1 MRLLILAGSLALGW
15 FIGSRKAFG
24 VRARRFA
31 HPIML
36 VALGLLLFGMGVSLG
51 SRPEIVANLH
61 TIGVQAV
68 SISLAGAVGAVGAVA
83 ILRRIWRVRNG
94 GKRAR

>member
-1 MRLLILAGSLALGW
+1 MLLFVLAGSLALGW
-15 FIGSRKAFG
+15 FIGSRNAFE

-36 VALGLLLFGMGVSLG
+36 GALGLLLFGMGVSLG
-51 SRPEIVANLH
+51 SRPDVVANLH
-61 TIGVQAV
+61 TIGVQAI
-68 SISLAGAVGAVGAVA
+68 SISLAGAIGAVSAVA

-94 GKRAR
+94 GNRTR